1 MAGILFS
8 GEKEPKTTVEFK
20 NPPDGKTKYPTTST
34 GKQGSFT
41 GTSLIGSVIP
51 NKASASQKP
60 VVETKPTT
68 PTTPATPTG
77 TGTSGTTG
85 AGSNIAQSNRTG
97 TFKDGKAKGGSF
109 LDSYFGKILS
119 EKYKENGMPGFGT
132 SPEDVANG
140 NVDIGG
146 IIGGIQSGNA
156 GQTGGNIINNANT
169 GNIQTSIEDIRNK
182 YSEALRRQHEYAAEK
197 LRAAKD
203 EALRENW
210 VLQQQAEAALPE
222 QLAAAGLNGGAAETT
237 LAALKARYQG
247 NRNDIRS
254 GYMDNLGGISEEFA
268 AQQAETEREYNEKW
282 IDYLLSLA
290 KSEKEFEQKKALAA
304 MQK

>member
-1 MAGILFS
+1 MAKTEFIDLISDFAAEYYKNQ
-8 GEKEPKTTVEFK
+8 GE
-20 NPPDGKTKYPTTST
+20 NPY
-34 GKQGSFT
+34 Q
-41 GTSLIGSVIP
+41 
-51 NKASASQKP
+51 N
-60 VVETKPTT
+60 
-68 PTTPATPTG
+68 
-77 TGTSGTTG
+77 
-85 AGSNIAQSNRTG
+85 N
-97 TFKDGKAKGGSF
+97 
-109 LDSYFGKILS
+109 
-119 EKYKENGMPGFGT
+119 
-132 SPEDVANG
+132 
-140 NVDIGG
+140 
-146 IIGGIQSGNA
+146 
-156 GQTGGNIINNANT
+156 GQTGGTQNGAGSFSPVIGGSVNSGISGAEKKAEV
-169 GNIQTSIEDIRNK
+169 SIEELRNK
-182 YSEALRRQHEYAAEK
+182 YSERTRAQYEQKAKK
-197 LRAAKD
+197 LRAERD